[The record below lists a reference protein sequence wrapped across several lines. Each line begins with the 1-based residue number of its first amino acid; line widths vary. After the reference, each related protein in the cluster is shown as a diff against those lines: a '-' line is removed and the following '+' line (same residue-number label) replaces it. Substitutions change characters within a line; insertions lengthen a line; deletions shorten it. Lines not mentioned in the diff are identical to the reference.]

1 MARSFP
7 WLRFWSDMHGKGK
20 IAALS
25 DAEFRLLTRL
35 WALGRQSETP
45 GVVYVAPGV
54 GWAPEDLA
62 KTAGCKSKEKPEA
75 MLKRLE
81 KLTCIRVRPDGVI
94 EVHDWEEH
102 NPPVSPSKTPVARAQ
117 QKRKERAGGR
127 QPVARRHDG
136 DTEATGQQVAKP
148 DQEEDQET
156 DQEQEIVSERSTASP
171 APARPQRAGGEG
183 TKLGPLGTAVRAE
196 CSRGLGYS
204 LTPCDQARADRLE
217 QLVEWFGGI
226 TAAVDYVA
234 ATCRKRDVKPQSLS
248 LVVDMLADAAGQGAP
263 A

>member
-1 MARSFP
+1 MARGFP
-7 WLRFWSDMHGKGK
+7 WFRFWSDMHGKGK

-35 WALGRQSETP
+35 WALARQSEEP
-45 GVVYVAPGV
+45 GVVYVAPSV

-62 KTAGCKSKEKPEA
+62 KTAGCKGKEKPQA

-81 KLTCIRVRPDGVI
+81 QLTCIRVRPDGVI

-102 NPPVSPSKTPVARAQ
+102 NPPLSPSKTPAARAE

-136 DTEATGQQVAKP
+136 DSGATGQAGTSAEL
-148 DQEEDQET
+148 DQEEEEDL
-156 DQEQEIVSERSTASP
+156 DPV
-171 APARPQRAGGEG
+171 PARSLVAPGPARRAGGGG
-183 TKLGPLGTAVRAE
+183 TKLGPLGTALRAE
-196 CSRGLGYS
+196 CSRGLSYS
-204 LTPCDQARADRLE
+204 LAPCDQARADRLE
-217 QLVEWFGGI
+217 QLVEWFGGVE
-226 TAAVDYVA
+226 AAVDYIA